1 MAEDRIRAEAYR
13 KWEAEGRPDG
23 QAERHW
29 LVAEKEITKTE
40 GLPKARSSDQAGGI
54 VPSDD
59 PEDTGSDAVPSQK
72 ATTPFSPGE
81 LASENK

>member
-1 MAEDRIRAEAYR
+1 MTEDRIRAEAYR

-29 LVAEKEITKTE
+29 LDAEKQISNTE
-40 GLPKARSSDQAGGI
+40 DLPKTWSSDQASGV

-59 PEDTGSDAVPSQK
+59 TASDAIPSQK
-72 ATTPFSPGE
+72 DTTPFRPGE

>member
-1 MAEDRIRAEAYR
+1 MTEDRIRAEAYR

-40 GLPKARSSDQAGGI
+40 GI
-54 VPSDD
+54 
-59 PEDTGSDAVPSQK
+59 
-72 ATTPFSPGE
+72 
-81 LASENK
+81 